1 MKRTNMK
8 HILLIATGGTI
19 ASQPMAEGL
28 TPTLS
33 GEELARYVPQL
44 KDICTFKTT
53 QLMNIDSTNMLPK
66 HWLQIARCIRD
77 AYDDFDAFI
86 VLHGTDT
93 MAYTAA
99 ALSYL
104 IQNSPKPIVLTGSQQ
119 PMTGAFTDAKLN
131 LYQAALFACDD
142 NSYDVNV
149 VFGGS
154 VMCGTRACKQKTMSY
169 NAFTSINYPLIAM
182 IRANKIIR
190 HSSCNQKSQEH
201 RSALQLALST
211 PHAPMASECSNY
223 KTAQEGA
230 HSCVRFYERLND
242 RVMCLRLTP
251 GLKPNIFDALAK
263 EYDALILETFGIGGI
278 PNSHQHNFASA
289 LKDWIEQGK
298 TLVLTTQ
305 VAEEGLDLGVY
316 EVGQAFA
323 HNEGVLR
330 GADMTTEALL
340 AKTMWVLGQAHTQDE
355 IKRLFYTPI
364 NHDRVQ
370 E

>member
-1 MKRTNMK
+1 
-8 HILLIATGGTI
+8 
-19 ASQPMAEGL
+19 
-28 TPTLS
+28 
-33 GEELARYVPQL
+33 
-44 KDICTFKTT
+44 
-53 QLMNIDSTNMLPK
+53 
-66 HWLQIARCIRD
+66 
-77 AYDDFDAFI
+77 
-86 VLHGTDT
+86 
-93 MAYTAA
+93 
-99 ALSYL
+99 
-104 IQNSPKPIVLTGSQQ
+104 
-119 PMTGAFTDAKLN
+119 
-131 LYQAALFACDD
+131 
-142 NSYDVNV
+142 
-149 VFGGS
+149 
-154 VMCGTRACKQKTMSY
+154 
-169 NAFTSINYPLIAM
+169 
-182 IRANKIIR
+182 
-190 HSSCNQKSQEH
+190 
-201 RSALQLALST
+201 
-211 PHAPMASECSNY
+211 MASECNNH
-223 KTAQEGA
+223 KTAQESE
-230 HSCVRFYERLND
+230 HSCVRFYEHLND

-278 PNSHQHNFASA
+278 PNSHQHNFAAA
-289 LKDWIEQGK
+289 LKNWIEQGK